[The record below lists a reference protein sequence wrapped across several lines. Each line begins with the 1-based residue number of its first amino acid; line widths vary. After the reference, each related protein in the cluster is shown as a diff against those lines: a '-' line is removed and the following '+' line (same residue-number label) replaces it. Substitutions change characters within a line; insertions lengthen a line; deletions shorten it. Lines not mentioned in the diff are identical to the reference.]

1 MIEGPQSFVTG
12 QNCDKAAADNGFRR
26 RLEETDGWRRYEST
40 TVQGSVWLAFEDSGL
55 WLLAVDHAGVVSEI
69 GLESAKIDGP
79 GLARFRFEELSGLH
93 EAMHR
98 HYELAAS
105 LPNGP
110 LMEFERRVEDMPRAT
125 EAERLVVQ
133 RVGQDIFREG
143 LMRYWRGR
151 CPLTGI
157 EDQPLLRASHMKPWK
172 DCVTDEERLDIYNG
186 LLLSGLWDA
195 AFDRGLVTFGD
206 NGRPRF
212 SQSLSD
218 TARSELRWCSTPML
232 TEAHLPYLRWH
243 RESVFDKEG

>member
-1 MIEGPQSFVTG
+1 MIEAPQSFTTS
-12 QNCDKAAADNGFRR
+12 QHCDKAASDNGFRLR
-26 RLEETDGWRRYEST
+26 IGETDGWRCYEST
-40 TVQGSVWLAFEDSGL
+40 TAQGKVWLALQDSDF

-69 GLESAKIDGP
+69 GLESVQIDGP
-79 GLARFRFEELSGLH
+79 GLARFRFEGLSDLH

-98 HYELAAS
+98 LYELAAS
-105 LPNGP
+105 LPNVP
-110 LMEFERRVEDMPRAT
+110 LMEFERQVADMPRAT
-125 EAERLVVQ
+125 EVERLAVQ

-157 EDQPLLRASHMKPWK
+157 DDLPLLRASHMKPWK
-172 DCVTDEERLDIYNG
+172 DCAADEERLDIYNG

-206 NGRPRF
+206 DGQPLF

-218 TARSELRWCSTPML
+218 TARSELRWCSMIAL

-243 RESVFDKEG
+243 RDLMFDKEG